1 MASRPPSPR
10 KPASIATASTMSPQR
25 KRSANN
31 STTSRK
37 EPPKNMVIRCRARP
51 PSPPRAT
58 AWLALSTTKSKV
70 PTPPPHAPPA
80 PAAGRGRPP
89 GSRLQRRFR
98 RSQLFRQAR
107 PLPKRPGAL
116 HRPLS
121 PPVESVP
128 GGAQHP
134 RPRCHRNRPPN
145 RPTAPLNAFKNTG
158 LQNEPKKW
166 GGMHNT
172 HPGPKSPAPSPQPRA
187 RKRPN
192 PQPPLINSIEPNAQN
207 RTPLRHGIYLPPRPS
222 GPHQLP

>member
-1 MASRPPSPR
+1 MASRPRPPR
-10 KPASIATASTMSPQR
+10 G
-25 KRSANN
+25 
-31 STTSRK
+31 SRRLSRLL
-37 EPPKNMVIRCRARP
+37 PRCRRKGRGP
-51 PSPPRAT
+51 P
-58 AWLALSTTKSKV
+58 TTLRHQEKRRRKIRRSG
-70 PTPPPHAPPA
+70 AA
-80 PAAGRGRPP
+80 PAHPARRGRPP
-89 GSRLQRRFR
+89 DSRLQRRLR

-107 PLPKRPGAL
+107 PLRKRPGAL

-134 RPRCHRNRPPN
+134 RPQVPPK
-145 RPTAPLNAFKNTG
+145 PAPKPAHSPLNAFKNTG